1 MKSRLLILFALLL
14 LLAVVAGMAAW
25 FLDNFERRSTE
36 VRLGMSAEARRNP
49 LLAGEIFLRRQG
61 LDVKSLSGR
70 EYLTKPDADVG
81 VLLVKDLGPSLAPE
95 RETALLEWIE
105 AGGHLIV
112 SPGRALDEDEPG
124 NHLLESFGVS
134 LVEYVESDEEES
146 QADSPVSMEY
156 TGYDEPLQVEF
167 DIRRE
172 LMVERDDA
180 DWLVPGLNGYH
191 LVGFQ
196 LGRGFLTI
204 LSDNRFFT
212 NTRIV
217 EHDHAL
223 LLALLTEDQ
232 GAVRLLYSANMPSL
246 LTLIWKNA
254 AYAVLS
260 ALLLLLLSIWRLTYR
275 SGPILNAGEHA
286 RRNLLEHLQAGGEY
300 LWKLDRAAALRER
313 SAGIVEKRWLQRH
326 PQLAR
331 LDQQQRCLWIGQRSG
346 LSAQTVY
353 ETLYVVP
360 VEEQKMIQASAN
372 LQKLL
377 AALHPDSGSKRTGY

>member
-1 MKSRLLILFALLL
+1 MKGRLLILFALLL

-36 VRLGMSAEARRNP
+36 VRLGMSAEARRNS
-49 LLAGEIFLRRQG
+49 LLAGEIFLQRQG

-95 RETALLEWIE
+95 REAVLLEWIE

-112 SPGRALDEDEPG
+112 SPGRAPDEDESG

-134 LVEYVESDEEES
+134 LVEYAESDEEES
-146 QADSPVSMEY
+146 QADNPVSMEY
-156 TGYDEPLQVEF
+156 TGYDESLQVEF

-172 LMVERDDA
+172 LMVERDDT

-212 NTRIV
+212 NPRIV

-260 ALLLLLLSIWRLTYR
+260 AILLLLLSIWRLTYR
-275 SGPILNAGEHA
+275 SGPLLNAGEHA

-300 LWKLDRAAALRER
+300 LWKLDRAVALRQR

-377 AALHPDSGSKRTGY
+377 AALHPDSRKQM

>member
-1 MKSRLLILFALLL
+1 MKGRLLILFALLL

-49 LLAGEIFLRRQG
+49 LLAGEIFLQRQG

-112 SPGRALDEDEPG
+112 SPGRAPDEDESG
-124 NHLLESFGVS
+124 NHLLASFGVS
-134 LVEYVESDEEES
+134 LVEYAESDEEES
-146 QADSPVSMEY
+146 QAGNPVSMEY

-172 LMVERDDA
+172 LMVERDDT

-260 ALLLLLLSIWRLTYR
+260 AILLLLLSIWRLTYR
-275 SGPILNAGEHA
+275 SGPILNTGEHA

-300 LWKLDRAAALRER
+300 LWKLDRAVALRER
-313 SAGIVEKRWLQRH
+313 SADIVEKRWLQRH

-331 LDQQQRCLWIGQRSG
+331 LDQQQRCSWIGQRSG

-372 LQKLL
+372 LQRLL
-377 AALHPDSGSKRTGY
+377 AALHPDSRKQM

>member
-14 LLAVVAGMAAW
+14 LLAAAAGVAVW
-25 FLDNFERRSTE
+25 FLENFERKSTE

-49 LLAGEIFLRRQG
+49 LLAAEIFLRREG

-70 EYLTKPDADVG
+70 EYLTKPNADVG

-112 SPGRALDEDEPG
+112 SPGRTPNDDEPG
-124 NHLLESFGVS
+124 NHLLASFGVS
-134 LVEYVESDEEES
+134 LVQYVESDEEES

-172 LMVERDDA
+172 LMVERDDT

-196 LGRGFLTI
+196 LGRGYLTI
-204 LSDNRFFT
+204 LSDNRFLT

-260 ALLLLLLSIWRLTYR
+260 ALLLLLLFIWRLTYR
-275 SGPILNAGEHA
+275 SGPILNTGEHA

-300 LWKLDRAAALRER
+300 LWKLDRAVALRER

-331 LDQQQRCLWIGQRSG
+331 LDQQQRCLWIGQRAG

-377 AALHPDSGSKRTGY
+377 AALHPDSRKQM

>member
-1 MKSRLLILFALLL
+1 MKSRRLILFVLLL

-25 FLDNFERRSTE
+25 FLENFERRSTE

-49 LLAGEIFLRRQG
+49 LLAAELFLRRQG
-61 LDVKSLSGR
+61 RDVKSLSGR

-81 VLLVKDLGPSLAPE
+81 VLLVKDLGLSLAPE

-112 SPGRALDEDEPG
+112 SPGKAPDEDEPG

-134 LVEYVESDEEES
+134 LVEYGESDEEEL
-146 QADSPVSMEY
+146 QADTPVSMEY
-156 TGYDEPLQVEF
+156 SGYDEPLQVEF

-180 DWLVPGLNGYH
+180 DWLVAGLNSYH

-196 LGRGFLTI
+196 LGRGYLTI
-204 LSDNRFFT
+204 LSDNHFFT

-217 EHDHAL
+217 ERDHAL

-232 GAVRLLYSANMPSL
+232 GTVRLLYSADMPSL
-246 LTLIWKNA
+246 LTLIWRSA
-254 AYAVLS
+254 PYTVLS
-260 ALLLLLLSIWRLTYR
+260 ALLLLLLALWRMTYR
-275 SGPILNAGEHA
+275 SGPILTTGEYP
-286 RRNLLEHLQAGGEY
+286 RRNLLEHLQAAGEY
-300 LWKLDRAAALRER
+300 LWKLDRAVALRER

-360 VEEQKMIQASAN
+360 VEEQKMIQASVN

-377 AALHPDSGSKRTGY
+377 AALHPDSHRSKKM

>member
-14 LLAVVAGMAAW
+14 LLAVVAGVAVW
-25 FLDNFERRSTE
+25 FLENFERKSTE
-36 VRLGMSAEARRNP
+36 VRQGMSAEARRNP

-70 EYLTKPDADVG
+70 EYLTKPDEDIG

-95 RETALLEWIE
+95 REAALLEWIE

-112 SPGRALDEDEPG
+112 SPGRASDEDEPG
-124 NHLLESFGVS
+124 NHLLESLGVR
-134 LVEYVESDEEES
+134 LVAYVESDEEES
-146 QADSPVSMEY
+146 QADNPVSMEY

-172 LMVERDDA
+172 LMVERDDT

-246 LTLIWKNA
+246 LTLVWKNA

-275 SGPILNAGEHA
+275 SGPLLNTGEHA

-300 LWKLDRAAALRER
+300 LWKLDRAVALRER

-377 AALHPDSGSKRTGY
+377 AALHPDSRKQM

>member
-14 LLAVVAGMAAW
+14 LLAVVAGVAAW
-25 FLDNFERRSTE
+25 FLENFERRSTE

-49 LLAGEIFLRRQG
+49 LLAAEIFLQRQG

-70 EYLTKPDADVG
+70 EYLAKPDANTG

-95 RETALLEWIE
+95 RERALLEWIE

-112 SPGRALDEDEPG
+112 SPGRAPGEDEPG

-146 QADSPVSMEY
+146 QADSSVSMEY

-167 DIRRE
+167 DVRRE
-172 LMVERDDA
+172 LMVERDDI

-196 LGRGFLTI
+196 LGRGYLTI
-204 LSDNRFFT
+204 LSDNRFLT
-212 NTRIV
+212 NSRIV
-217 EHDHAL
+217 ERDHAL

-260 ALLLLLLSIWRLTYR
+260 ALLLLLLLIWRLTYR
-275 SGPILNAGEHA
+275 SGPILDTGELA

-300 LWKLDRAAALRER
+300 LWKLDRAVALRER
-313 SAGIVEKRWLQRH
+313 SAGIVERRWLQRH

-331 LDQQQRCLWIGQRSG
+331 LDQQQRCLWIGQQSG
-346 LSAQTVY
+346 LSAQAVY

-377 AALHPDSGSKRTGY
+377 AALHPDSHRRSG